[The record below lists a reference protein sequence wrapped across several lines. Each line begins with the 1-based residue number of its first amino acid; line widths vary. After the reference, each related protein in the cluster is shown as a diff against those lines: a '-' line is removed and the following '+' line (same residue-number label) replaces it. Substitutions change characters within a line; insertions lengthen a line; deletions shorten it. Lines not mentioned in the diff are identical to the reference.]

1 MTLIEITIA
10 LAIAAMMVG
19 VAVVSTQ
26 ALTHTDLRNSAIGLA
41 GAVKS
46 NYDRAIMEKRIQR
59 IGMDLDQHVWWVEYT
74 EDPFALSQERLRG
87 DEGLKRDEEGNLK
100 KDDDDDSFFFDD
112 DDDEEVKRALEGGKA
127 AAFKPDEAAGE
138 PFALPGDVQ
147 FVKVHAGHQEEAAV
161 FEEDFGF
168 QDFVLAVAEVEM
180 PFSAQADGGNNG
192 VVAQFGLVVA
202 VPAHAVAAVAVKV
215 EQDAVVAGGGGLLN
229 GCPNRREG
237 RCPGFRLHADVGV
250 GIDGAGVAMPCD
262 EAGNGMFLAE
272 KLDSVLAPG
281 GIFADFVEVIVRYF
295 PAEKCGEIAD
305 ICLLKG
311 NFLERP
317 RHVAKIG
324 RIFILLSDLLPARN
338 ILCHAYRCKS

>member
-147 FVKVHAGHQEEAAV
+147 FVKVHAGHQEEAFTSGIAYLHFFRGGWTEPAQIELTDGEEVITLKV
-161 FEEDFGF
+161 FPLTGRVRTYHRELEDMEVEDF
-168 QDFVLAVAEVEM
+168 
-180 PFSAQADGGNNG
+180 DGRN
-192 VVAQFGLVVA
+192 
-202 VPAHAVAAVAVKV
+202 
-215 EQDAVVAGGGGLLN
+215 
-229 GCPNRREG
+229 EG
-237 RCPGFRLHADVGV
+237 
-250 GIDGAGVAMPCD
+250 
-262 EAGNGMFLAE
+262 
-272 KLDSVLAPG
+272 
-281 GIFADFVEVIVRYF
+281 
-295 PAEKCGEIAD
+295 
-305 ICLLKG
+305 
-311 NFLERP
+311 
-317 RHVAKIG
+317 
-324 RIFILLSDLLPARN
+324 DL
-338 ILCHAYRCKS
+338 